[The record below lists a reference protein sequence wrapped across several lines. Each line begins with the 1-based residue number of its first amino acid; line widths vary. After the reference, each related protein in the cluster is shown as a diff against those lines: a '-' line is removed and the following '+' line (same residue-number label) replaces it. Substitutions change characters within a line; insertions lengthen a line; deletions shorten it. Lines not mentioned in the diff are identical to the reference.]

1 MPQSATG
8 CPPESRQQIA
18 ILKKEEDFAAAWR
31 EDSREANGGKNSAP
45 RGGVGTFLKL
55 FVRLPGVSDDGNSG
69 FPDRQI
75 KPTIDELMK
84 TMIRYP
90 LAIAVL
96 AAGVRLNVL
105 ADPPPG
111 QVDFGKFTPS
121 GDGGEFVEIQ
131 IKSNLLSLA
140 AQMVEKQEPDVAK
153 IMRSVELIHVNVIG
167 LTDANRAD
175 VEKRVRQ
182 IRHDLDAQG
191 WEHNVV
197 VQQKDGEDVG
207 VYTKTRG
214 GEALA
219 GLAITVIEPKAEVV
233 LINIVGDIRPDQVP
247 ALGEKLD
254 IEPLKKVG
262 AALKDATPKD
272 AAPKK

>member
-1 MPQSATG
+1 
-8 CPPESRQQIA
+8 
-18 ILKKEEDFAAAWR
+18 
-31 EDSREANGGKNSAP
+31 
-45 RGGVGTFLKL
+45 
-55 FVRLPGVSDDGNSG
+55 
-69 FPDRQI
+69 
-75 KPTIDELMK
+75 MK

-96 AAGVRLNVL
+96 AAGVSLNVL
-105 ADPPPG
+105 ADPPSG

-121 GDGGEFVEIQ
+121 DGGEFVEIQ

-140 AQMVEKQEPDVAK
+140 AQVVEKQEPAAAK
-153 IMRSVELIHVNVIG
+153 LLRSVELIHVNVIG

-175 VEKRVRQ
+175 VVKRVRQ

-197 VQQKDGEDVG
+197 VQEKDGQDVG

-219 GLAITVIEPKAEVV
+219 GLAITVIEPKDEVV
-233 LINIVGDIRPDQVP
+233 LINIVGDIRPEQVA
-247 ALGEKLD
+247 ALGEKLN
-254 IEPLKKVG
+254 IKPLKEVG
-262 AALKDATPKD
+262 AALKDA
-272 AAPKK
+272 APKK